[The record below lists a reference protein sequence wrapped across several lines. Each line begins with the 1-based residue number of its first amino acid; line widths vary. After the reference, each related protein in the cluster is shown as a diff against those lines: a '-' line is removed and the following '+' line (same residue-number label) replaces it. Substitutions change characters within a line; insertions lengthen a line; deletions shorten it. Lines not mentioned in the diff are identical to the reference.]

1 MNDAA
6 WLEVFHRIGERVSEA
21 VSPLLGTE
29 AGRVELGRGAG
40 GDRTVALDERAEEV
54 ALAELQG
61 LAASDGERFSVL
73 SEEAGRIDLGAPYPV
88 VFVDP
93 VDGSVNAKRGVPVAG
108 VMLSLLDGPT
118 LDDVRIGVVHN
129 LYSGERWHAV
139 RDAGLHRQGRRVTPY
154 VPDRPRIEV
163 VGIES
168 SPRNLPP
175 ALPLAM
181 QASKVRLL
189 GSIAISLAAAA
200 AGAMDV
206 FCSAM
211 PARAFD
217 MTAGILMLREV
228 GGIATDFEGRPLGG
242 VEAGLKDRS
251 TLLCAASPDMHD
263 RALAS
268 LHGV

>member
-6 WLEVFHRIGERVSEA
+6 WLEVFHRIGERVAEA
-21 VSPLLGTE
+21 VNPLLGTE

-54 ALAELQG
+54 ALAELRG
-61 LAASDGERFSVL
+61 VAANGERFSVL
-73 SEEAGRIDLGAPYPV
+73 SEEAGRIDLGAPYPI

-118 LDDVRIGVVHN
+118 LADVRVGVVHN

-139 RDAGLHRQGRRVTPY
+139 RDQGLHRQGRRVTPY

-217 MTAGILMLREV
+217 MTAGILMIGEV
-228 GGIATDFEGRPLGG
+228 GGVVTDFEGRPLGA
-242 VEAGLKDRS
+242 VEAGLKERA
-251 TLLCAASPDMHD
+251 TLLCAASPGMHD

>member
-1 MNDAA
+1 MDDAA
-6 WLEVFHRIGERVSEA
+6 WLELFHRIGGRVAEA

-54 ALAELQG
+54 ALTELRG
-61 LAASDGERFSVL
+61 VAADGERFSVL
-73 SEEAGRIDLGAPYPV
+73 SEEAGHVDLGAPYPV
-88 VFVDP
+88 VFIDP

-139 RDAGLHRQGRRVTPY
+139 RDDGLHRQGRPVTPY
-154 VPDRPRIEV
+154 VPERPRIEV

-228 GGIATDFEGRPLGG
+228 GGVVTDFEGQPVGG
-242 VEAGLKDRS
+242 VEAGLTDRS
-251 TLLCAASPDMHD
+251 TLLCAASPGMHE